1 MRFKTKED
9 LLKECSG
16 YCGTTE
22 AVMVRECF
30 ESFSER
36 IEFYKKYRHR
46 PTQLKENE
54 EYIFKKIPY
63 SIKSDMLDEGTESER
78 YCWILSY
85 EHWFFDYCFGDVI
98 DD

>member
-1 MRFKTKED
+1 MCEPLRGKISEGKMGNDCFYYNDVE
-9 LLKECSG
+9 S
-16 YCGTTE
+16 
-22 AVMVRECF
+22 AV
-30 ESFSER
+30 
-36 IEFYKKYRHR
+36 EFYKKYRHR